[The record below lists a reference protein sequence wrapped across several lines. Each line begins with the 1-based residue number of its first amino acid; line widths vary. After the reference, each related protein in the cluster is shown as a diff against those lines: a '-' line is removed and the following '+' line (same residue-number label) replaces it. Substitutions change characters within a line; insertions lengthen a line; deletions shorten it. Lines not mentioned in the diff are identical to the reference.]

1 MKRLLAI
8 LFTVIFV
15 MSLSACGTDNRGQSG
30 TGQGGNDSTMQ
41 SGKADTVSTD
51 AKLTA
56 DEALD
61 IALKD
66 ASVAK
71 ESIRDLENRLDREN
85 GVLVYEIDFKSGN
98 REYSYD
104 INAVTGVIV
113 DRDRDRED

>member
-15 MSLSACGTDNRGQSG
+15 VSLSACGTDNKGPSG
-30 TGQGGNDSTMQ
+30 TGQNGSDSTNQ
-41 SGKADTVSTD
+41 SEKMDTLSSD

-71 ESIRDLENRLDREN
+71 ESIRDLESRLDREN
-85 GVLVYEIDFKSGN
+85 GVLVYEIDFKSGD

-104 INAVTGVIV
+104 INADTGVVV